1 MLDKKAR
8 AVLLAEVDP
17 TFTEQDNKI
26 LSAIPT
32 KEEVKESVLS
42 SNVHGAP
49 GSDGIT
55 SLLYRECFNILGDAL
70 TEVVQTVHK
79 GEQPSR
85 SQRTSLMMFAAKPG
99 KAHSFKPRDKRRLS
113 LLNTDFKIMTG
124 IDVARHNK
132 VITHTICPQQLAAGD
147 DRRISFGISLARDAI
162 YAAGK

>member
-1 MLDKKAR
+1 MHQKHTRGTLILKLETEQGILEGHGACSEYLQRKVAELLLHPAVLDNEAQ

-17 TFTEQDNKI
+17 TFTEEDNKM
-26 LSAIPT
+26 LSAILT

-55 SLLYRECFNILGDAL
+55 SLLYRECFNILSYTL

-85 SQRTSLMMFAAKPG
+85 SQRTSLLMFAA
-99 KAHSFKPRDKRRLS
+99 
-113 LLNTDFKIMTG
+113 
-124 IDVARHNK
+124 
-132 VITHTICPQQLAAGD
+132 
-147 DRRISFGISLARDAI
+147 
-162 YAAGK
+162 